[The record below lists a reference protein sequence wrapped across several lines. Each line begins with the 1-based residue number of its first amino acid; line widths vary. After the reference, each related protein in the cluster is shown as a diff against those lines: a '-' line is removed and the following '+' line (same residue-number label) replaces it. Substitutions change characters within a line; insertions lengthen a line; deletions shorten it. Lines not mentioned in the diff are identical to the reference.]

1 MQNELFLF
9 FILEL
14 NMVLFVS
21 FFTGF
26 SVFINIFIVLH
37 VLGVVCF
44 AVNELKLFLSFII
57 SII

>member
-21 FFTGF
+21 FLTGF

-37 VLGVVCF
+37 VLGVV
-44 AVNELKLFLSFII
+44 
-57 SII
+57 

>member
-21 FFTGF
+21 FFNGF
-26 SVFINIFIVLH
+26 SVFINIFMALH
-37 VLGVVCF
+37 VLGVV
-44 AVNELKLFLSFII
+44 
-57 SII
+57 